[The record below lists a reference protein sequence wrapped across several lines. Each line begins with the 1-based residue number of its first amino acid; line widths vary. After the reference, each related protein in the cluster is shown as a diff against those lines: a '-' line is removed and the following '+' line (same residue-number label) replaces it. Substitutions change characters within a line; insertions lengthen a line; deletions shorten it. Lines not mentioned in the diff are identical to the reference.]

1 IAAAEHRE
9 QPACA
14 SHDASITRDEW
25 GIAHVRGHT
34 DADAIFGMM
43 YAQAEDDFNR
53 IETNYL
59 VSLGRLGEAEGES
72 ALWQDLR
79 QRLFIDSDTL
89 QAYFARSPEW
99 LRKLMRAW
107 AAGLNCY
114 LATHPQVRPR
124 VITRFEPWMALSFSE
139 GSIGGDIERVP
150 LSQLEAFYS
159 GKKLAMTAGERGLSL
174 REPQGSN
181 GFAIAPSHT
190 KNGHALLLINP
201 HTSFFFRSELQV
213 TSSEGLNAYGA
224 ATWGQFFI
232 YQGFNERA
240 GWMHTS
246 SGADNVDE
254 FAETIVTDSG
264 GKHSYRYGQEL
275 RPVETKVV
283 TLAYKGAHGV
293 IARRS
298 FTTYATH
305 HGPIVREADGKWIAF
320 ALINEPVAALQQ
332 SFLRTKSSDY
342 ARFIEVAQ
350 LKANSSNN
358 TLFADSQGVVAY
370 LHPQFMPIRNDRY
383 DYRKPVDGS
392 DPATDWQGLHDL
404 DSLPRVVTPA
414 NGWVMNVNNWPWTAA
429 GANSPK
435 ASNFPRYMDQ
445 AGENARGIQAQRVLS
460 ARKDFTLQTLIAAAY
475 DSYLTAF
482 ARLVP
487 SVLTAY
493 DALPQDDS
501 LRAKLAGPV
510 DLLRGWNYRWSLDS
524 QPTSLA
530 VFFGEALWS
539 TAAEPAQ
546 AAGLSQWDYMT
557 DRTTPAQKLA
567 ALAQAAD
574 RLTQDFGSW
583 RVPWGEIN
591 RFQRNDGAI
600 VQKFDDAKPSTPA
613 PFTSAQWGSLA
624 SFGARRYPGTRRY
637 YGTSGNS
644 FVAAVEFGPS
654 VRALAVSIGG
664 ASGRPES
671 KHFVDQVQRYM
682 NGDLRPVYF
691 YPKDLQGHTEGSYRP
706 GEKSDDCAACD
717 LERGLRNGERRRRR
731 PLCGVV
737 DISCQ
742 RAASQAASSET
753 KPDMRSNRSAA
764 GRDR

>member
-1 IAAAEHRE
+1 MSKPSRSALLFGLLLALSSTISFAATCE
-9 QPACA
+9 
-14 SHDASITRDEW
+14 SHDVTITRDDW
-25 GIAHVRGHT
+25 GIAHVRGRT

-53 IETNYL
+53 VETNYL
-59 VSLGRLGEAEGES
+59 VSLGRLAEAEGES

-89 QAYFARSPEW
+89 QADFAKSPDW
-99 LRKLMRAW
+99 LKKLMGAW

-114 LATHPQVRPR
+114 LAAHPQVRPR
-124 VITRFEPWMALSFSE
+124 VITHFEPWMALSFSE

-150 LSQLEAFYS
+150 LSQLEAFYG
-159 GKKLAMTAGERGLSL
+159 GKRLAMTADERGLSL

-232 YQGFNERA
+232 YQGFNEHA

-254 FAETIVTDSG
+254 FAETVVTEAG
-264 GKHSYRYGQEL
+264 GKHSYRYGKEL
-275 RPVETKVV
+275 RAVKTKVV
-283 TLAYKGAHGV
+283 TLSYKAANGEL
-293 IARRS
+293 ARRT

-320 ALINEPVAALQQ
+320 ALMNTPVAALQQ
-332 SFLRTKSSDY
+332 SFLRTKSRDY
-342 ARFIEVAQ
+342 ASFLEVAQ

-358 TLFADSQGVVAY
+358 TLFADSKGTVAY
-370 LHPQFMPIRNDRY
+370 LHPQFMPIRSDRY
-383 DYRKPVDGS
+383 DYRNPVDGS
-392 DPATDWQGLHDL
+392 DPATDWHGLHDL
-404 DSLPRVVTPA
+404 KTLPHVVTPA
-414 NGWVMNVNNWPWTAA
+414 NGWVMNTNNWPWTAA
-429 GANSPK
+429 GADSPK
-435 ASNFPRYMDQ
+435 APNFPRYMDQ
-445 AGENARGIQAQRVLS
+445 DGENPRGPHAQRVLS
-460 ARKDFTLQTLIAAAY
+460 ARSDFTLQTLLAAAF

-487 SVLTAY
+487 PLLAAY
-493 DALPQDDS
+493 DGLPQDDPA
-501 LRAKLAGPV
+501 RAKLAGPV
-510 DLLRGWNYRWSLDS
+510 DLLRGWDYRWSLDS
-524 QPTSLA
+524 KPTSLA

-546 AAGLSQWDYMT
+546 AAKLSPWDYMV

-567 ALAQAAD
+567 ALTQAAD

-583 RVPWGEIN
+583 QVPWGEIN

-600 VQKFDDAKPSTPA
+600 VQTFDDAKPSTA
-613 PFTSAQWGSLA
+613 VPFASSQWGSLA
-624 SFGARRYPGTRRY
+624 SFGAKRYPGTKRY
-637 YGTSGNS
+637 YGTRGNS
-644 FVAAVEFGPS
+644 FVAAVEFGTS

-664 ASGRPES
+664 ASGHPES
-671 KHFVDQVQRYM
+671 KHFTDQVQRYAD
-682 NGDLRPVYF
+682 GDLRPVYF
-691 YPKDLQGHTEGSYRP
+691 YPKDLEGHIERSYRP
-706 GEKSDDCAACD
+706 GD
-717 LERGLRNGERRRRR
+717 G
-731 PLCGVV
+731 
-737 DISCQ
+737 
-742 RAASQAASSET
+742 T
-753 KPDMRSNRSAA
+753 
-764 GRDR
+764 